1 MKPLSPGALAVAL
14 SALVGANATASA
26 ADLSKR
32 AAAAAVDYVK
42 VCDAYGAG
50 FFYIPGGETCLKI
63 GGFVRYRAFT
73 GGDNAVDDGI
83 DFAMKTS
90 ERFSSLDA
98 DFVDAGRTQNKY
110 STDTTASVTFDAR
123 SNTEFGLLRS
133 YIDARFGVFSPDS
146 DGKTTSAS
154 VDKAFVQW
162 GGLTAG
168 YATSFFDFYT
178 GASLATTYGPFVSDQ
193 TTNLVAYTGAFG
205 GGFSASLAI
214 EDAKR
219 SEGRGLNFFGSNPVG
234 LFGSDGGTYFAAEYG
249 GNRVPD
255 IVANLSLV
263 QSWGSAQLSA
273 AGHQNYDRN
282 VRLVRDTLGDTDPTN
297 DVNVDVAYSLGQ
309 KWGYAV
315 QAGVKINLRG
325 VDDGDYIAFQAG
337 YTVGAL
343 KYLGLSS
350 LADDYLGLVT
360 IGTGTL
366 QAPESVSLEQT
377 RAWSINAGVNYHV
390 FDQVSVALDAGY
402 ADIDNAGPYDYGFFR
417 AATSTTWTPAAGL
430 GVSLGLEYQKQI
442 AKQSLKDE
450 VSLFGLNYKSAEA
463 WVALMEVKRSF

>member
-63 GGFVRYRAFT
+63 GGFGRFRAFT
-73 GGDNAVDDGI
+73 GGDNAVNDGV
-83 DFAMKTS
+83 DWVMRTS
-90 ERFSSLDA
+90 EQFSSLDA
-98 DFVDAGRTQNKY
+98 DSNDAGRTQNKY

-133 YIDARFGVFSPDS
+133 YIDARFGAFSPDA
-146 DGKTTSAS
+146 DGNSSSAS
-154 VDKAFVQW
+154 VKKAFVQW

-193 TTNLVAYTGAFG
+193 ETNLIAYTAAFG

-214 EDAKR
+214 EDSKR
-219 SEGRGLNFFGSNPVG
+219 SEKRGLSFFAAFNEG
-234 LFGSDGGTYFAAEYG
+234 LPGPDGATFYAAEYG

-255 IVANLSLV
+255 LVANMNLV
-263 QSWGSAQLSA
+263 QSWGSAQLSLA
-273 AGHQNYDRN
+273 AHQNYDRN
-282 VRLVRDTLGDTDPTN
+282 IRAVFDPGDPAVTGDETVG
-297 DVNVDVAYSLGQ
+297 DIAYSLGQ

-360 IGTGTL
+360 VGTGTL

-390 FDQVSVALDAGY
+390 FDQVSVAFDAGY

-417 AATSTTWTPAAGL
+417 AATSTTWAPTAGL
-430 GVSLGLEYQKQI
+430 DVSLGLEYQKQV
-442 AKQSLKDE
+442 AKQSLKDD
-450 VSLFGLNYKSAEA
+450 VNTFDLTYKNAEA